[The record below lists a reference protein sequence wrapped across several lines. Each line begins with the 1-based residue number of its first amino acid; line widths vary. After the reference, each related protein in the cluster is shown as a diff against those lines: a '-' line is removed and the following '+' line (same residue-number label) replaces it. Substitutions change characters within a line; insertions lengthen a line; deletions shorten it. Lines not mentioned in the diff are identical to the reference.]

1 MPLHAVR
8 GAASHIDLWSG
19 KAEPYRKD
27 GGKAAT
33 PIGSLMAF
41 RKILRV
47 AVVISRFGL
56 AALFLFTAGAK
67 LWIVKVFAA
76 NVGELLSAA
85 RFSQARWMWPA
96 TIAVI
101 ATEIITAI
109 LLLLPRTV
117 RAGAVLAAALL
128 IGFSAFALY
137 YRYGLG
143 YPEGLEC
150 GCFGGI
156 IASQLG
162 VTTALRN
169 LVLLIPAL
177 IVLFGYRRTMP
188 RSKQV
193 PEANGAVA

>member
-1 MPLHAVR
+1 MKP
-8 GAASHIDLWSG
+8 
-19 KAEPYRKD
+19 
-27 GGKAAT
+27 
-33 PIGSLMAF
+33 
-41 RKILRV
+41 RKIFSVLIQ
-47 AVVISRFGL
+47 ISRFGL
-56 AALFLFTAGAK
+56 AALFLFTACAK
-67 LWIVKVFAA
+67 LWIVKAFAA

-85 RFSQARWMWPA
+85 RFSQVRWMWPA

-137 YRYGLG
+137 YRYALG

-169 LVLLIPAL
+169 LALLVPAFL
-177 IVLFGYRRTMP
+177 VLFGYKRVRP
-188 RSKQV
+188 QEQDLSDSV
-193 PEANGAVA
+193 LV

>member
-1 MPLHAVR
+1 
-8 GAASHIDLWSG
+8 
-19 KAEPYRKD
+19 
-27 GGKAAT
+27 
-33 PIGSLMAF
+33 MAF

-47 AVVISRFGL
+47 AIQISRFGL

-67 LWIVKVFAA
+67 LWIVKAFAA
-76 NVGELLSAA
+76 NVAELVSASG
-85 RFSQARWMWPA
+85 FSQSRWMWPA
-96 TIAVI
+96 TIGVI
-101 ATEIITAI
+101 AAEIITAI
-109 LLLLPRTV
+109 LLLIPRTV
-117 RAGAVLAAALL
+117 RLGAVLAAALL

-188 RSKQV
+188 RSIQV